1 MYFFQIL
8 QNIMNERNLKV
19 SDISKMTDIPDS
31 TLRSIINR
39 KNKTVALD
47 VAFKISKGLNIPIE
61 KLNDENTFSN
71 ENINQLNNKLNKLN
85 YYFNKLNSVG
95 QEKAIERVEELT
107 QISKYTNSNIEF
119 IESAMKKDTLEN
131 DNKSIIAAKGE
142 GTSEIILLR
151 EDPEKYFQED

>member
-1 MYFFQIL
+1 MYFFEIL

-95 QEKAIERVEELT
+95 QEKAIERVEELA

>member
-1 MYFFQIL
+1 MYFFEIL

>member
-1 MYFFQIL
+1 MYFFEIL

-61 KLNDENTFSN
+61 KLNDENICSN
-71 ENINQLNNKLNKLN
+71 KNINQLDNKLNKLN

-95 QEKAIERVEELT
+95 QEKAIERVEELA

-151 EDPEKYFQED
+151 EAPEKYFQED

>member
-1 MYFFQIL
+1 MYFFEIL
-8 QNIMNERNLKV
+8 QNIMNERNLKI
-19 SDISKMTDIPDS
+19 SDISRMTDIPDS

-61 KLNDENTFSN
+61 KLNDENIFTN
-71 ENINQLNNKLNKLN
+71 KNITQLDNNLHKLN
-85 YYFNKLNSVG
+85 YYFKRLNNIG

-107 QISKYTNSNIEF
+107 QISKYINSNIKP
-119 IESAMKKDTLEN
+119 IENPIKKDTLEN
-131 DNKSIIAAKGE
+131 HNKSIIVAKGE
-142 GTSEIILLR
+142 GTSEVILLR

>member
-1 MYFFQIL
+1 
-8 QNIMNERNLKV
+8 MNERNLKV

-61 KLNDENTFSN
+61 KLNDENICSN
-71 ENINQLNNKLNKLN
+71 KNINQLDNKLNKLN

-95 QEKAIERVEELT
+95 QEKAIERVEELA

>member
-1 MYFFQIL
+1 MYFFEIL

-61 KLNDENTFSN
+61 KLNDENICSN
-71 ENINQLNNKLNKLN
+71 KNINQLDNKLNKLN

-95 QEKAIERVEELT
+95 QEKAIERVEELA

>member
-1 MYFFQIL
+1 
-8 QNIMNERNLKV
+8 
-19 SDISKMTDIPDS
+19 MTDIPDS

-61 KLNDENTFSN
+61 KLNDENICSN
-71 ENINQLNNKLNKLN
+71 KNINQLDNKLNKLN

-95 QEKAIERVEELT
+95 QEKAIERVEELA